1 MSDSHSREIDEHVVV
16 VAVQHDASKVWL
28 LNGEASDPVVEIQRP
43 NSELIHVRG
52 GQERHLHST
61 EANESPYFT
70 LIRNKISHATHVI
83 LFGHGKGN
91 SNAKNKFENFLEEHD
106 YSLRQRCIDG
116 GNIDF
121 AAMTNGQV
129 VALAKSVWARQ

>member
-1 MSDSHSREIDEHVVV
+1 MSELRSEKINKHVVV
-16 VAVQHDASKVWL
+16 VAVQHDMSKVWL
-28 LNGEASDPVVEIQRP
+28 LNGESSDPVVEIQRP
-43 NSELIHVRG
+43 DAELIHVRG

-70 LIRNKISHATHVI
+70 LIRNKISHASHVI

-91 SNAKNKFENFLEEHD
+91 SNVKNKFERFLDEHD
-106 YSLRQRCIDG
+106 HSLSKRCIDG

-121 AAMTNGQV
+121 SALTNGQV
-129 VALAKSVWARQ
+129 VALARSVWARQ